1 MENYA
6 ITEDLLAIVSDLEER
21 VAKLESSSK
30 TTLLIGDVAAMTGL
44 SRSHIYKLTCTN
56 QIPYYKPNGKHLY
69 FDRSEIEAWLK
80 RGKGMTNDEARQIAT
95 KYNVKRSMGV

>member
-1 MENYA
+1 MEEQLKQLNA
-6 ITEDLLAIVSDLEER
+6 VLLDVIGRIE
-21 VAKLESSSK
+21 KLESSSK

-80 RGKGMTNDEARQIAT
+80 RGKGMTNDEARQVAT
-95 KYNVKRSMGV
+95 KYNVKKAMGV